1 MQPSFS
7 NCLPAGR
14 LAVCAAVVCL
24 LVAVGAEAS
33 VSLNVSQ
40 CRRLARQIDRF
51 ESVAEMAEERGDEL
65 WRAGTMAHLQR
76 LTERHVRLCPQE
88 KRDYARIMAKWM
100 GETAKKAGKAFL
112 RYLTFG
118 AY

>member
-7 NCLPAGR
+7 NRLPAGR

-24 LVAVGAEAS
+24 LVAASAEA
-33 VSLNVSQ
+33 SLNVSQ
-40 CRRLARQIDRF
+40 CRRLTRQIDRF
-51 ESVAEMAEERGDEL
+51 ESVAEMAEERGDEM

-76 LTERHVRLCPQE
+76 LTARHVRLCPQE
-88 KRDYARIMAKWM
+88 KPDYVLMMTKWM
-100 GETAKKAGKAFL
+100 GKTVKKAGRTFL